1 MENEVTKDN
10 IDSIYVESV
19 LSFYLLNLLKIILK
33 KHFCYNII
41 GDYIKKSI
49 ILVLFLV
56 FYLICTFRISEKENN
71 KEENNNVNIEKTII
85 KKDDF
90 GFHNTSIR
98 KENIKYIVIHF
109 SGADADASSFIELY
123 N

>member
-1 MENEVTKDN
+1 MMRLDKMLSNLGYGSRKDVTMIIRKGR
-10 IDSIYVESV
+10 V
-19 LSFYLLNLLKIILK
+19 KI
-33 KHFCYNII
+33 N
-41 GDYIKKSI
+41 D
-49 ILVLFLV
+49 
-56 FYLICTFRISEKENN
+56 
-71 KEENNNVNIEKTII
+71 TII